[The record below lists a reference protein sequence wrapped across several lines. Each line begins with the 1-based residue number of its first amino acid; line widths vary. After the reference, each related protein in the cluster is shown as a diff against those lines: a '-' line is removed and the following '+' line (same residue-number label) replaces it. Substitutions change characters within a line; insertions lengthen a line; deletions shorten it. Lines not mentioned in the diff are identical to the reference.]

1 MSVRSFSFKSTRHP
15 HPPWD
20 SYSTGWGEKRVRK
33 QASKFNGIM
42 PTDGATTVFF
52 FFFYDRKHRPHA
64 FFQEET
70 FDVVGHRGCL
80 FYLQNENQSISPDQS
95 RGLFTCQRSWF
106 LRPQRRHFQHR
117 LANTQ
122 TCVCDVY
129 RSWPEVPP
137 WGVEFRHEKV
147 TVQTPIRARS

>member
-1 MSVRSFSFKSTRHP
+1 MASNGSSVRSFTFISA
-15 HPPWD
+15 PPPP
-20 SYSTGWGEKRVRK
+20 TGLIFHRLGGEEGEKTGVKVQRHH
-33 QASKFNGIM
+33 ANGWRYCL
-42 PTDGATTVFF
+42 
-52 FFFYDRKHRPHA
+52 FFYDRKHRPHA
-64 FFQEET
+64 FFQEEI

-95 RGLFTCQRSWF
+95 RWLFTCQRSWF